1 MSANTWSAVD
11 SFVEAALIPTD
22 EAFGQALAA
31 SAAAGLPA
39 IQVSPS
45 QGRLL
50 YILARTQ
57 RAQRILEVGTLGGY
71 STLWLARAAPRR
83 GKLITLEINP
93 LHASVAREN
102 FLRAGMERVIELREG
117 PALDSLKGLRAEKPE
132 PFDLAFI
139 DADKVNNLAYFEAA
153 LGLSRPGSLIL
164 VDNVVRDG
172 EIVAEKRGAAAAAV
186 REMIQAI
193 GNDPRV
199 CATVIQTV
207 GSKGY
212 DGFLLARMVD

>member
-132 PFDLAFI
+132 PFDLTFI